1 MTKGEVH
8 ELNLEIDEIEQ
19 ELDVLDPNHWFES
32 RRISQLDNRLLEIQR
47 LLSFNSNEV
56 TCLLH
61 LV

>member
-47 LLSFNSNEV
+47 LLSFNPNEA
-56 TCLLH
+56 TCHLH